1 MKTFRLKTNISS
13 ERCVDQIASY
23 LDNTTDIAYWY
34 VDTQSVGHVL
44 TVVGNEQLASRDIA
58 DIVNLAGFS
67 ARPAKN
73 NLLNRIKDVL
83 AA

>member
-1 MKTFRLKTNISS
+1 MKTFRLKTNINSDT
-13 ERCVDQIASY
+13 CVDRIASY

-34 VDTQSVGHVL
+34 VDTEAADHIL

-73 NLLNRIKDVL
+73 NLLHKLKDVL
-83 AA
+83 A

>member
-13 ERCVDQIASY
+13 DTCVDRVASY

-34 VDTQSVGHVL
+34 IDTNNTDHVL

-67 ARPAKN
+67 ARPARV
-73 NLLNRIKDVL
+73 NLLNRLRDVL

>member
-13 ERCVDQIASY
+13 ATCVDRIASY

-34 VDTQSVGHVL
+34 VDTEDVDHML
-44 TVVGNEQLASRDIA
+44 TVVGNEQLAPRDVA

-67 ARPAKN
+67 ARPAKQ
-73 NLLNRIKDVL
+73 NLLNKLMGVL
-83 AA
+83 A

>member
-13 ERCVDQIASY
+13 ETCVDRVASY
-23 LDNTTDIAYWY
+23 LDNTADIAYWY
-34 VDTQSVGHVL
+34 VDTHNTDHVL

-67 ARPAKN
+67 ARPAKI
-73 NLLNRIKDVL
+73 NLLNRLKDVL

>member
-13 ERCVDQIASY
+13 DTCVDRIASY

-34 VDTQSVGHVL
+34 VDTNDADHML
-44 TVVGNEQLASRDIA
+44 TVVGNEHLASRDIA

-67 ARPAKN
+67 ARPAKQ
-73 NLLNRIKDVL
+73 NLLNKLKGVL
-83 AA
+83 A

>member
-1 MKTFRLKTNISS
+1 MKTCRLKTNINSDA
-13 ERCVDQIASY
+13 CVDRIASY

-34 VDTQSVGHVL
+34 VDTQGADHML
-44 TVVGNEQLASRDIA
+44 TVVGNGQLAPRDIA

-73 NLLNRIKDVL
+73 TLLK
-83 AA
+83 